1 VDEVRIAVVGVGLI
15 GRRHVAAIDAADGA
29 RPAALVD
36 PAPATRVLA
45 DDVGAPWFADLEEM
59 PDGLTDAVI
68 LATPNALHVDGGLA
82 CIARGLPVL
91 IEKPLAVDVAGA
103 RRLVEAAASAGVHLL
118 VGHHRRHNPIIAT
131 AKEIIESGAIGRV
144 VSVQGMFWL
153 RKPDDYFEVAWR
165 REPGAGPVLLN
176 LIHDI
181 DLLRYLV
188 GEIRSVQ
195 AVASNSVRGNAVEDA
210 AAMVFEF
217 ESGAIGA
224 FNVSDAIPS
233 PWSWELTAGENPA
246 YPRTD
251 QACYLIGG
259 TGGSLEIP
267 RLRVWTHEGGG
278 GWYDP
283 IVTTEHPA
291 VPADPLVRQVE
302 HFAAVIR
309 GECEPLVSGEEGLRT
324 LTVIERVRT

>member
-1 VDEVRIAVVGVGLI
+1 
-15 GRRHVAAIDAADGA
+15 
-29 RPAALVD
+29 
-36 PAPATRVLA
+36 
-45 DDVGAPWFADLEEM
+45 M